1 MDLIHKMVLS
11 EFRYITNP
19 YIVKKFIMPASPI
32 LWTPSEEFLQ
42 QSNLSHYAEWLKKT
56 RELSFETYRSLW
68 KWSVDKPA
76 DFWESIWQY
85 FDVQSYSPYSEVMSR
100 DAMPYTKWFE
110 GASLN
115 YAEHIMRNKTH
126 ERPAIL
132 FASERENRKEISW
145 NELEHDAAA
154 LQSFLRKCGIVSGD
168 RVAAFIPNIPQAT
181 ASMIATISIGA
192 VWSSCSPD
200 FGSGSVLDRFKQIAP
215 KVLIAVDGYQ
225 YNGKPYDKMEVVKEI
240 SDNLPSVEKVII
252 IPYLNAPPDISKIR
266 YAVLWNEVMAI
277 DNANLTFTPVPFSH
291 PIWILYSSG
300 TTGMPKAI
308 THSHGGMLLEHLK
321 YLSLHNDVHAG
332 ENFFWFSTTGWMMW
346 NFVQASLLVGATI
359 VLYDGSPGYPDMN
372 ALWQLTAELP
382 IHHFGTSAPYIIA
395 CMKNELRPGK
405 DFNLSALRSIGSTG
419 SPLPPEGFDYVYEHI
434 KSDVWLCSMSGGT
447 DICTA
452 WVGGNPWKP
461 VLEGE
466 IQSRSLG
473 CAMYAYSENGKPV
486 VDEVGEMVV
495 TRPMPCMPVY
505 FWNDDNFE
513 RYESSYFE
521 MYPGVWRHGDW
532 VKITSD
538 GGVVILGRSDTT
550 LNRQGVRIGTAE
562 IYRAVNKIP
571 EVKDSLIVN
580 IELPDG
586 GDYMPLFVMMQDGK
600 ELTDDVINRIKQQLK
615 TECSPRHVPDK
626 ILVVPD
632 IPYTISG
639 KKMEAPVK
647 RILMGKPI
655 EQAANKG
662 AMRNPESLDF
672 FSDWYRRVNL
682 S

>member
-1 MDLIHKMVLS
+1 
-11 EFRYITNP
+11 
-19 YIVKKFIMPASPI
+19 MPSPSI
-32 LWTPSEEFLQ
+32 LWTPSKEFLR
-42 QSNLSHYAEWLKKT
+42 QSNLTKYAEWLQQSKA
-56 RELSFETYRSLW
+56 LSFENFHSLW
-68 KWSVDKPA
+68 QWSVDNPA
-76 DFWESIWQY
+76 DFWESIWHY
-85 FDVQSYSPYSEVMSR
+85 FEVKSYSPFKEVMSK
-100 DAMPYTKWFE
+100 DAMPHTKWFD
-110 GASLN
+110 GATLN
-115 YAEHIMRNKTH
+115 YAEHIMRNKTD

-132 FASERENRKEISW
+132 FASEREKRKEISW
-145 NELEHDAAA
+145 KELEHDAAA
-154 LQSFLRKCGIVSGD
+154 LQSFLKKSGVVSGD

-181 ASMIATISIGA
+181 VSLIATISLGA

-215 KVLIAVDGYQ
+215 KVLIVVDGYQ
-225 YNGKPYDKMEVVKEI
+225 YGGKSYNKMDVVKEI
-240 SDNLPSVEKVII
+240 SNNLPSVEKVII
-252 IPYLNAPPDISKIR
+252 IPYLTEQPDISKIR
-266 YAVLWNEVMAI
+266 NAVLWNEVMTI
-277 DNANLTFTPVPFSH
+277 DNAKLTFTPVPFSH

-321 YLSLHNDVHAG
+321 YLSLHNDVQPG

-359 VLYDGSPGYPDMN
+359 VLYDGSPGYPDLDV
-372 ALWQLTAELP
+372 LWKLTAELP

-395 CMKNELRPGK
+395 CMKYKLTPGK
-405 DFNLSALRSIGSTG
+405 GFNLSSLRSIGSTG
-419 SPLPPEGFDYVYEHI
+419 APLPPEGFDYVYEHI
-434 KSDVWLCSMSGGT
+434 KKDVWLCSMSGGT

-461 VLEGE
+461 VLGGE
-466 IQSRSLG
+466 LQSRSLG
-473 CAMYAYSENGKPV
+473 CAMYAFDDDGNPV
-486 VDEVGEMVV
+486 LDEVGEMVV
-495 TRPMPCMPVY
+495 TKPMPCMPVY

-538 GGVVILGRSDTT
+538 GGVVILGRSDTI

-562 IYRAVNKIP
+562 IYRAVDKIP
-571 EVKDSLIVN
+571 DVKDSLIVN

-586 GDYMPLFVMMQDGK
+586 GDYMPLFVMMQDGR
-600 ELTDDVINRIKQQLK
+600 ELTDDVVNRIKQQLK

-626 ILVVPD
+626 IIIVPD

-672 FSDWYRRVNL
+672 FCEWYRSSKLV
-682 S
+682 